1 MSQKP
6 IVKRFQSLFMF
17 YCILLAQL
25 QQGRFMTGYA
35 SALSEAY
42 TQTIQPYEPP
52 LDHVDRAAAAAGLA
66 KEIEVMIA
74 DQLSKSNRKSNYLM
88 SRRKLPE
95 VQNEIFGQTN
105 LNAGIIAAANA
116 VKKLKPVSLLP
127 VVKRDEGYQR
137 ATPRKGP
144 TSRAKLMAEYA
155 IESDFYDQMHKVKI
169 R

>member
-1 MSQKP
+1 
-6 IVKRFQSLFMF
+6 
-17 YCILLAQL
+17 
-25 QQGRFMTGYA
+25 
-35 SALSEAY
+35 
-42 TQTIQPYEPP
+42 
-52 LDHVDRAAAAAGLA
+52 VDRAAAAAGLA